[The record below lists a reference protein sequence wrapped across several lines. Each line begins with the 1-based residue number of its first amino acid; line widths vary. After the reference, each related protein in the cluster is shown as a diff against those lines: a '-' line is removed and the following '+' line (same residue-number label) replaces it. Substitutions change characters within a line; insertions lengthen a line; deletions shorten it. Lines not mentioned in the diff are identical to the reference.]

1 MQADFVGPLDKFE
14 GLLSRSVPIHV
25 NGVAGR
31 PHRGVTYCC
40 KGSYKE
46 VFSHRQM
53 RRWTYQPLNFSLRE
67 CLEAQGHHAML
78 APQL

>member
-40 KGSYKE
+40 KGS
-46 VFSHRQM
+46 
-53 RRWTYQPLNFSLRE
+53 L
-67 CLEAQGHHAML
+67 
-78 APQL
+78 